1 MKYTY
6 FIYSVLTILFFVL
19 GVFPLKSQN
28 EVKLIFTGEVNVG
41 NNYAMRYQQQ
51 IDAEKLFANVTN
63 ELKSGHAAFGT
74 LGTVLIDVD
83 GTPNKSNMIGTRKLI
98 RMSADYASSLAKSG
112 YTALNLA
119 NSHVSDFGVEG
130 VQTTMNA
137 MQANN
142 IEFAGLKSLQE
153 YKVFDRGGLKYGF
166 IGFGTSVHTLSM
178 SDSTTIRQLVA
189 GLDDQCDIVIVAF
202 SFNETES
209 SLKSGLNPSTNRN
222 LFMNSAIAFAHTCID
237 AGADVVYG
245 NGHNLPQPLELY
257 KDKLII
263 YGLGNFCTPY
273 GTSYLGE
280 LGAAPMIEANVFTDG
295 TFKDGRII
303 SYRQQNVQ
311 GPHLDASNEALKI
324 IKGQTT
330 RFFPKTP
337 LQIEDNGHIISTS
350 ESVYALALR
359 ILAEA
364 QTHKGKRYRYGTM
377 GPTTFDCSG
386 FTGFVFAKFGI
397 KLNRSAAGQY
407 QQGVPVDRK
416 NLRPGDLV
424 FFTRS
429 SVHGAGHVGIVYS
442 VDKKNNS
449 FKFIHAAVSKGITID
464 DYATSAYY
472 IKRYIGAKRVLDVL
486 PREK

>member
-1 MKYTY
+1 MRIQTIIFLI
-6 FIYSVLTILFFVL
+6 FIAL
-19 GVFPLKSQN
+19 GIRAQN

-51 IDAEKLFANVTN
+51 IDADKLFANVTDK
-63 ELKSGHAAFGT
+63 LKSGHATFGT
-74 LGTVLIDVD
+74 LGTVLIDID
-83 GTPNKSNMIGTRKLI
+83 GTPNKANMIGTRKLI
-98 RMSADYASSLAKSG
+98 RMSSDYASSLAQSG
-112 YTALNLA
+112 YTALSLA

-142 IEFAGLKSLQE
+142 IEIAGLKSLQE
-153 YKVFDRGGLKYGF
+153 YKVFDRDGIKYGF
-166 IGFGTSVHTLSM
+166 IAFGSSVHTLSM
-178 SDSTTIRQLVA
+178 NDSTTIRQLIT
-189 GLDDQCDIVIVAF
+189 GLDDQCDIVVVAF

-209 SLKSGLNPSTNRN
+209 SLRSGLNPSTNRN

-273 GTSYLGE
+273 GESYLGE

-295 TFKDGRII
+295 TFKDGHII

-311 GPHLDASNEALKI
+311 GPILDTSNEALKI
-324 IKGQTT
+324 IKGQTA
-330 RFFPKTP
+330 RFFPHTP
-337 LQIEDNGHIISTS
+337 LQIDDNGEIISTS
-350 ESVYALALR
+350 ESAYVTALK

-364 QTHKGKRYRYGTM
+364 QVHKGKRYRYGTM

-386 FTGFVFAKFGI
+386 FTGFVFAKFGY

-407 QQGVPVDRK
+407 QQGTPVERK

-472 IKRYIGAKRVLDVL
+472 IKRYIGAKRVIDVL
-486 PREK
+486 PHETNK

>member
-1 MKYTY
+1 MRIQTI
-6 FIYSVLTILFFVL
+6 IYLLLLSL
-19 GVFPLKSQN
+19 GIHAQN

-41 NNYAMRYQQQ
+41 NNYGMRYQQQ
-51 IDAEKLFANVTN
+51 IDAEKIFANVTDK
-63 ELKSGHAAFGT
+63 LKSGHVAFGT
-74 LGTVLIDVD
+74 LGTVLIDAD
-83 GTPNKSNMIGTRKLI
+83 ATPNKSNMIGTRKLI
-98 RMSADYASSLAKSG
+98 RMSADYAASLAQSG
-112 YTALNLA
+112 YTALSLA

-137 MQANN
+137 MQTNN

-153 YKVFDRGGLKYGF
+153 YKVFDRNGVKYGF
-166 IGFGTSVHTLSM
+166 IAFGTSVHTLSM

-189 GLDDQCDIVIVAF
+189 GLDDLCDIVVVAF

-209 SLKSGLNPSTNRN
+209 SLKSGVNPSTNRN
-222 LFMNSAIAFAHTCID
+222 LFMNSAITFAHTCID
-237 AGADVVYG
+237 AGADIVYG

-273 GTSYLGE
+273 GATYMGE
-280 LGAAPMIEANVFTDG
+280 MGAAPMIEANVFTDG
-295 TFKDGRII
+295 TFKDGHII
-303 SYRQQNVQ
+303 SYRQQNVM
-311 GPHLDASNEALKI
+311 GPHVDTSNEAVKI

-330 RFFPKTP
+330 RFFPQTP
-337 LQIEDNGHIISTS
+337 LQIEDNGEIISTS
-350 ESVYALALR
+350 ESAYAVALK

-386 FTGFVFAKFGI
+386 FTGFVFAKFGY

-407 QQGVPVDRK
+407 QQGTPVDRK

-449 FKFIHAAVSKGITID
+449 FKFIHAAVTKGITID

-472 IKRYIGAKRVLDVL
+472 IKRYIGAKRVIDVL
-486 PREK
+486 PHESDKK

>member
-1 MKYTY
+1 MR
-6 FIYSVLTILFFVL
+6 IQTIIFLLLISL
-19 GVFPLKSQN
+19 GIHAQN

-41 NNYAMRYQQQ
+41 NNYAMRYQQH
-51 IDAEKLFANVTN
+51 IDAEKLFANVTE
-63 ELKSGHAAFGT
+63 ELKSGTATFGT
-74 LGTVLIDVD
+74 LGTVLIDVE
-83 GTPNKSNMIGTRKLI
+83 GTPNKDNMIGTRKLI
-98 RMSADYASSLAKSG
+98 RMSSDYAASLSQSG
-112 YTALNLA
+112 FTALSLA
-119 NSHVSDFGVEG
+119 NSHVSDFGIEG

-142 IEFAGLKSLQE
+142 IEFAGLKSLQDYQIFE
-153 YKVFDRGGLKYGF
+153 RGGLKFGF
-166 IGFGTSVHTLSM
+166 IAFGSSIHTLSM
-178 SDSTTIRQLVA
+178 SDSTTIRQLIT
-189 GLDDQCDIVIVAF
+189 GLDDQCDIVVVGF
-202 SFNETES
+202 SFNETENNM
-209 SLKSGLNPSTNRN
+209 KNGMNPATNRN
-222 LFMNSAIAFAHTCID
+222 MFLTNATSFAHTCID

-245 NGHNLPQPLELY
+245 NGHNMPQPLELY

-273 GTSYLGE
+273 GVSYIGE
-280 LGAAPMIEANVFTDG
+280 LGAAPVVEATLFSEG
-295 TFKDGRII
+295 TFKDGKIV
-303 SYRQQNVQ
+303 SFRQQNVQ
-311 GPHLDASNEALKI
+311 GPRPDPSNEALKI
-324 IKGQTT
+324 VKSLTT
-330 RFFPKTP
+330 RFFPETP
-337 LQIEDNGHIISTS
+337 LQIEDNGDIISTS

-364 QTHKGKRYRYGTM
+364 QLHKGKRYRYGTM

-407 QQGVPVDRK
+407 QQGTPVDRK

-442 VDKKNNS
+442 VDKKKNS
-449 FKFIHAAVSKGITID
+449 FKFIHAAVTKGITID

-472 IKRYIGAKRVLDVL
+472 IKRYIGAKRVLS
-486 PREK
+486 E

>member
-1 MKYTY
+1 MRIQTIIFLI
-6 FIYSVLTILFFVL
+6 FIAL
-19 GVFPLKSQN
+19 GIRAQN

-51 IDAEKLFANVTN
+51 IDAEKLFSNVTDK
-63 ELKSGHAAFGT
+63 LKSGHATFGT
-74 LGTVLIDVD
+74 LGTVLIDID
-83 GTPNKSNMIGTRKLI
+83 GTPNKANMIGTRKLI
-98 RMSADYASSLAKSG
+98 RMSSDYASSLAQSG
-112 YTALNLA
+112 YTALSLA

-142 IEFAGLKSLQE
+142 IEIAGLKSLQE
-153 YKVFDRGGLKYGF
+153 YKVFDRDGIKYGF
-166 IGFGTSVHTLSM
+166 IAFGSSVHTLSM
-178 SDSTTIRQLVA
+178 NDSTTIRQLIT
-189 GLDDQCDIVIVAF
+189 GLDDQCDIVVVAF

-209 SLKSGLNPSTNRN
+209 SLRSGLNPSTNRN

-273 GTSYLGE
+273 GASYLGE

-295 TFKDGRII
+295 TFKDGHII

-311 GPHLDASNEALKI
+311 GPILDTSNEALKI
-324 IKGQTT
+324 IKGQTA
-330 RFFPKTP
+330 RFFPQTP
-337 LQIEDNGHIISTS
+337 LQIDDNGEIISTS
-350 ESVYALALR
+350 ESAYVTALK

-364 QTHKGKRYRYGTM
+364 QVHKGKRYRYGTM

-386 FTGFVFAKFGI
+386 FTGFVFAKFGY

-407 QQGVPVDRK
+407 QQGTPVERK

-472 IKRYIGAKRVLDVL
+472 IKRYIGAKRVIDVL
-486 PREK
+486 PHETNK